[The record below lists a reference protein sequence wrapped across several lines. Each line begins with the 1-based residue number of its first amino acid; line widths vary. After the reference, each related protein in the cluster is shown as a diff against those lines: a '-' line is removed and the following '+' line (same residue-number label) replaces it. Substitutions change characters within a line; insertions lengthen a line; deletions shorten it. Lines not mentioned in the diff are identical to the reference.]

1 MTILQRNTTSTT
13 GKYLFDYFN
22 FLNVRLICI
31 SWIIFQIAIFSYN
44 YNVLLYN
51 DDLSNTVASLSHGFL
66 MSRSSALLINI
77 NFMLLF
83 IFINKG
89 VVSLICDII
98 NIHNYYHIAIV
109 SSIIFFSI
117 IHTVSHIFNYYHL
130 TLNENDIGTLLKTP
144 SSITGVL
151 LIGLFIMMYVFSLQ
165 FIRTNVYELFMIM
178 HYILCIGIFI
188 CLLFH
193 SLSCFFHTNKG
204 VCLETT
210 FWKCMIV
217 PILLFVL
224 ERLHRE
230 YTGNKHTIFI
240 NAKKHS
246 HNCTEIELYK
256 PDFEFKPG
264 QWVLLKCPEISRF
277 QWHPFTI
284 TSNPIENGKVQLFI
298 KERGE
303 WTTQLSELLLKNNV
317 YKNNIELKISKP
329 YGCSYNIISQYRT
342 VVLIAGGIGIT
353 SFISL
358 LKSLP
363 CKLGHGNTNV
373 YLKKVHLH
381 WVCKNSYDF
390 DCFIIELNKIKGILD
405 EYGNLLELNYY
416 VTAGLTAG
424 LTTGNTRVYKK
435 IYPPSI
441 DFIHKR
447 PDFDILFEKLN
458 KNNPDTNVRVII
470 CGSKKMAKDI
480 YKINKNYGNKF
491 IIKNCNYFN

>member
-1 MTILQRNTTSTT
+1 
-13 GKYLFDYFN
+13 
-22 FLNVRLICI
+22 
-31 SWIIFQIAIFSYN
+31 
-44 YNVLLYN
+44 
-51 DDLSNTVASLSHGFL
+51 
-66 MSRSSALLINI
+66 
-77 NFMLLF
+77 
-83 IFINKG
+83 
-89 VVSLICDII
+89 
-98 NIHNYYHIAIV
+98 
-109 SSIIFFSI
+109 
-117 IHTVSHIFNYYHL
+117 
-130 TLNENDIGTLLKTP
+130 
-144 SSITGVL
+144 
-151 LIGLFIMMYVFSLQ
+151 
-165 FIRTNVYELFMIM
+165 
-178 HYILCIGIFI
+178 
-188 CLLFH
+188 
-193 SLSCFFHTNKG
+193 
-204 VCLETT
+204 
-210 FWKCMIV
+210 MIV

-390 DCFIIELNKIKGILD
+390 DCFIIELNKIKGVLD

-416 VTAGLTAG
+416 VTAGLTA
-424 LTTGNTRVYKK
+424 GNTRVYKK

-447 PDFDILFEKLN
+447 PDFEIIFEKLN

-470 CGSKKMAKDI
+470 CGSKKMTNDI

-491 IIKNCNYFN
+491 IIKNYDYFN